1 MAGWIGRSLRT
12 DGGVT
17 RAGAYGRILE
27 RVFFSRY
34 VEDVREMPFDVE
46 DLVRAAEDLGLP
58 RPRNVPD
65 VPYSMR
71 YRGQA
76 PDSILATEPEDESWI
91 IRGRGRGRYSFVLVQ
106 RLDIIPN
113 GMLSETKIPDS
124 TPGIVA
130 KYALGDE
137 QALLA
142 RLRYNRLVDIFTGV
156 TCYPLQSHLRSHV
169 TGIGQVETDDIY
181 VGVDR
186 RGTHYV
192 FPVQAKGNRDRQSV
206 VQIEQ
211 DMALCEDKFPSLVC
225 RPIGAQFME
234 DDLIALF
241 EFEEQE
247 RGVSLFAE
255 KHYRLVPPDE
265 VTLEDLRTYRERR
278 AES

>member
-1 MAGWIGRSLRT
+1 MAGRNHEDFRT
-12 DGGVT
+12 DDGVS
-17 RAGAYGRILE
+17 RAGAYEQILE
-27 RVFFSRY
+27 QVFFSQY
-34 VEDVREMPFDVE
+34 AEGVREMSFDVG
-46 DLVRAAEDLGLP
+46 DLVRAAEELGLS

-65 VPYSMR
+65 VPYGMR

-91 IRGRGRGRYSFVLVQ
+91 IRGRGRGRYSFVLVP
-106 RLDIIPN
+106 RLDIVPN
-113 GMLSETKIPDS
+113 MMLAETKIPDS

-142 RLRYNRLVDIFTGV
+142 KLRYNRLVDIFTGV

-169 TGIGQVETDDIY
+169 PGIGQVETDDIY

-192 FPVQAKGNRDRQSV
+192 FPVQAKGNRDRQGV

-211 DMALCEDKFPSLVC
+211 DLALCENKFPSLVC
-225 RPIGAQFME
+225 RPVGAQFME

-241 EFEEQE
+241 EFEEGE
-247 RGVSLFAE
+247 RGVALLSE
-255 KHYRLVPPDE
+255 KHYRLVSPDE
-265 VTLEDLRTYRERR
+265 VTPEDLETYRERGE
-278 AES
+278 ES